1 MIDNQLTIRFGGEGN
16 IRVETL
22 TEFLDNYKNLLYQ
35 INQEFGYSI
44 NDLVIEVSPPENGSF
59 KIKISPKY
67 KDLLLKSITTLVVS
81 TLSGLILY
89 HATRQDE
96 NSSFEE
102 VLNILE
108 KQDIKDK
115 EVAQKVYNIYQN
127 TGTQQKIN
135 QTFVIVNNDA
145 NITGLQIERDHKNVI
160 NINQKEIT
168 ELIENTKITETDEL
182 PKVEIISGEQIL
194 VIKTIHFEGKGK
206 WVFIFRGCPI
216 KALIKDETFI
226 ERLSEEP
233 FMKGDSL
240 KVILSWKR
248 IFDEDLQTY
257 IVDQNSYVIENVL
270 NHKSKSKNNQNK
282 LDM

>member
-1 MIDNQLTIRFGGEGN
+1 MNDNQLTIRFGGEGN

-22 TEFLDNYKNLLYQ
+22 TDFLDNYKNLLYQ

-67 KDLLLKSITTLVVS
+67 NDLLLKSLTTLVVS

-102 VLNILE
+102 VKNILE

-115 EVAQKVYNIYQN
+115 EIAQKVYNIYQN

-145 NITGLQIERDHKNVI
+145 NISGLQIERDHKNVI

-168 ELIENTKITETDEL
+168 ELIENTKIIESDEL
-182 PKVEIISGEQIL
+182 PKIEIISDEQIL
-194 VIKTIHFEGKGK
+194 VINSSFAHN
-206 WVFIFRGCPI
+206 
-216 KALIKDETFI
+216 
-226 ERLSEEP
+226 LSC
-233 FMKGDSL
+233 
-240 KVILSWKR
+240 
-248 IFDEDLQTY
+248 
-257 IVDQNSYVIENVL
+257 
-270 NHKSKSKNNQNK
+270 
-282 LDM
+282 